1 MVTIPVLRHRDF
13 SCSGAGIS
21 HLERGGIRH
30 LQRSGDYTF
39 TKEVAILDIY
49 KGGMGYYKFPKV
61 VFVGVD
67 I

>member
-1 MVTIPVLRHRDF
+1 MGLDIYK
-13 SCSGAGIS
+13 
-21 HLERGGIRH
+21 GG
-30 LQRSGDYTF
+30 GDYTF